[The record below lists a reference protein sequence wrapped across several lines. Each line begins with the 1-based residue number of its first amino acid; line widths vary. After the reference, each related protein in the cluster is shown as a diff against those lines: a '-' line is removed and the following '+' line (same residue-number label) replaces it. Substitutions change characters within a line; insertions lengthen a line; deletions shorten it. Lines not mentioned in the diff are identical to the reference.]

1 MIAPTIIDAIPFEV
15 ELGQFLRS
23 LHIEEGDSDAEKVR
37 ELLAAAQAAAR
48 PRAMFRESCVDSKA
62 DASVVID
69 GITLSSRVL
78 RVNLGEA
85 HRAFPF
91 LATCGTELDAW
102 SGTITDMFQR
112 YWADKIKEH
121 ALGCAIKAVNDAITQ
136 RYSLGVT
143 TTMTPGSLDDWPI
156 SQQSALFAL
165 LGRPREAIG
174 VTLTDSFLMVP
185 TKSVSGLRFPAEV
198 TFESCQLCPREK
210 CPGRRARYDK
220 DLFAKKY
227 RQL

>member
-23 LHIEEGDSDAEKVR
+23 LHIEEGDSDAERVR
-37 ELLAAAQAAAR
+37 ELLAAARAVAR
-48 PRAMFRESCVDSKA
+48 PRAMFRESYVDSKA

-227 RQL
+227 RQP